1 MAAMD
6 TARLSGF
13 DLNLLVVLD
22 VLLAERNVTRAATR
36 LGLSQPAVS
45 NALARLRAALNDP
58 LLVRTRQGMA
68 PTPRALALVGS
79 LRDALDLMGNTLTD
93 AESFD
98 PSTAKRTFVLAAT
111 DYVQFVLLG
120 KLVHR
125 IRRCAPQVTLEVL
138 PIMQQFPWQ
147 QLEAGSID
155 IVLGGVST
163 RESPRALHRRRLF
176 RDRVVCILRAGHAY
190 ASGTLTL
197 EHYLDMAHVEALPLG
212 THGLADEVLAQMGAE
227 RRTSVTVPHFLVA
240 PYIVVQSDCCFTLAE
255 RIAVPMAEQLPLV
268 VRPLPFEM
276 PSVSIAAY
284 WHDRVHGD
292 AAHRWLRRLVA
303 EVTGTL
309 DGADMDD
316 APIAAERA
324 TA

>member
-1 MAAMD
+1 MD
-6 TARLSGF
+6 PARLSAF

-22 VLLAERNVTRAATR
+22 VLLAERNVTKAANR

-45 NALARLRAALNDP
+45 NALARLRGALGDP
-58 LLVRTRQGMA
+58 LLVRTRAGMA

-98 PSTAKRTFVLAAT
+98 PENARRTFVLAAT

-120 KLVHR
+120 KLVAR
-125 IRRCAPQVTLEVL
+125 IRRVAPGVVLEVL
-138 PIMQQFPWQ
+138 PVVQTFPWP

-155 IVLGGVST
+155 LVLGGASVRDT
-163 RESPRALHRRRLF
+163 PRGLHRRRLF
-176 RDRVVCILRAGHAY
+176 RDRVVCILREGHPY
-190 ASGTLTL
+190 ATGTLTL
-197 EHYLDMAHVEALPLG
+197 ERYLELAHIEALPLG
-212 THGLADEVLAQMGAE
+212 SHGLADEVLAQLGPGRQRKLAG
-227 RRTSVTVPHFLVA
+227 TVPHFLVA
-240 PYIVVQSDCCFTLAE
+240 PFIVVQSDCCFTLAE
-255 RIAVPMAEQLPLV
+255 RIAVPMAEKLPLR

-276 PSVSIAAY
+276 PSVSIGAY

-303 EVTGTL
+303 EVTGAL
-309 DGADMDD
+309 DDEDGVE
-316 APIAAERA
+316 AEA
-324 TA
+324 

>member
-1 MAAMD
+1 MD
-6 TARLSGF
+6 PARLSAF

-22 VLLAERNVTRAATR
+22 VLLAERNVTKAANR

-45 NALARLRAALNDP
+45 NALARLRGALGDP
-58 LLVRTRQGMA
+58 LLVRTRAGMA

-98 PSTAKRTFVLAAT
+98 PENARRTFVLAAT

-120 KLVHR
+120 KLVAR
-125 IRRCAPQVTLEVL
+125 IRRVAPGVVLEVL
-138 PIMQQFPWQ
+138 PVVQTFPWP

-155 IVLGGVST
+155 LVLGGASVRDT
-163 RESPRALHRRRLF
+163 PRGLHRRRLF
-176 RDRVVCILRAGHAY
+176 RDRVVCILREGHPY
-190 ASGTLTL
+190 ATGTLTL
-197 EHYLDMAHVEALPLG
+197 ERYLELAHIEALPLG
-212 THGLADEVLAQMGAE
+212 SHGLADEVLAQLGPGRQRKLA
-227 RRTSVTVPHFLVA
+227 VTVPHFLVA
-240 PYIVVQSDCCFTLAE
+240 PFIVVQSDCCFTLAE
-255 RIAVPMAEQLPLV
+255 RIAVPMAEKLPLR

-276 PSVSIAAY
+276 PSVSIGAY

-303 EVTGTL
+303 EVTGAL
-309 DGADMDD
+309 DDEDGVE
-316 APIAAERA
+316 AEA
-324 TA
+324 

>member
-1 MAAMD
+1 MD

-45 NALARLRAALNDP
+45 NALARLRSALGDP

-68 PTPRALALVGS
+68 PTPRALALVDG

-93 AESFD
+93 AERFE
-98 PSTAKRTFVLAAT
+98 PATARRTFVLAAT

-120 KLVHR
+120 RLVQR
-125 IRRCAPQVTLEVL
+125 VRRLAPEVTIDVS

-155 IVLGGVST
+155 LVLGGAST

-176 RDRVVCILRAGHAY
+176 RDRVVCILREDHPY
-190 ASGTLTL
+190 ASGPFTL
-197 EHYLDMAHVEALPLG
+197 ERYLDLAHVEALPLG
-212 THGLADEVLAQMGAE
+212 THGLADEVLAQLGHE
-227 RRTSVTVPHFLVA
+227 RRTHVTVPHFLVA

-255 RIAVPMAEQLPLV
+255 RIATPMAEQLPLV

-276 PSVSIAAY
+276 PSVSIAAF

-303 EVTGTL
+303 EVTATL
-309 DGADMDD
+309 DGGEPLEAS
-316 APIAAERA
+316 ERPAA
-324 TA
+324 TATA

>member
-1 MAAMD
+1 MGRIIGCMD

-45 NALARLRAALNDP
+45 NALARLRNSLGDP

-98 PSTAKRTFVLAAT
+98 PASAKRTFVLAAT

-120 KLVHR
+120 KLVQR
-125 IRRCAPQVTLEVL
+125 IRRLAPGVVLDVL
-138 PIMQQFPWQ
+138 PIMQQFPWA

-155 IVLGGVST
+155 LVLGGASS

-176 RDRVVCILRAGHAY
+176 RDRVVCILRSGHPY
-190 ASGTLTL
+190 ATGTLTVERYL
-197 EHYLDMAHVEALPLG
+197 ELAHVEALPLG
-212 THGLADEVLAQMGAE
+212 THGLADEVLAQMGRE
-227 RRTSVTVPHFLVA
+227 RRTTVTVPHFLVA

-255 RIAVPMAEQLPLV
+255 RIAVPMSETLPLV

-276 PSVSIAAY
+276 PGVNIGAY

-303 EVTGTL
+303 EVTASM
-309 DGADMDD
+309 DGEEAQ
-316 APIAAERA
+316 A
-324 TA
+324 

>member
-1 MAAMD
+1 MD

-22 VLLAERNVTRAATR
+22 VLLAERNVTRAANR

-45 NALARLRAALNDP
+45 NALSRLRGALGDP

-93 AESFD
+93 AASFD
-98 PSTAKRTFVLAAT
+98 PGSAKRTFVLAAT

-120 KLVHR
+120 RLVHR
-125 IRRCAPQVTLEVL
+125 MRRVAPSVVLEVL
-138 PIMQQFPWQ
+138 PIMQHFPWQ
-147 QLEAGSID
+147 QLESGAID
-155 IVLGGVST
+155 LVLGGAST

-176 RDRVVCILRAGHAY
+176 RDRVVCILREGHPCATGML
-190 ASGTLTL
+190 SL
-197 EHYLDMAHVEALPLG
+197 ERYLELAHVEALPLG
-212 THGLADEVLAQMGAE
+212 THGLADEVLTGLGRE
-227 RRTSVTVPHFLVA
+227 RKTAVTVPHFLVA
-240 PYIVVQSDCCFTLAE
+240 PFIVVQSDCCFTLAE
-255 RIAVPMAEQLPLV
+255 RIAMPMAATLPLV
-268 VRPLPFEM
+268 VRPLPFET
-276 PSVSIAAY
+276 PGVNIGAY

-303 EVTGTL
+303 EVTASL
-309 DGADMDD
+309 DDESEGV
-316 APIAAERA
+316 AAAANEERV
-324 TA
+324 